1 MNVPKVTLQTRRWA
15 SRQLQLS
22 SWVREWFIR
31 INKQLTESY
40 SIMPNRTCYSLLS
53 SPIGNCNLKS
63 LSQSPIFHGLIS
75 GIPTSSPYLP
85 PSRPP
90 SPQITALFPLI
101 NGSIPSQEQVPTLPS
116 SRQVGLS
123 GRGGCANEVSKGA
136 QVDLNGNQGFDRNR
150 DGVIFMAK
158 KGRPGSSG
166 LLKEILVYG
175 RWSRDL
181 AFGFGVNLKWATALG
196 TFQFLR
202 PISVTSGK
210 RYQ

>member
-1 MNVPKVTLQTRRWA
+1 M
-15 SRQLQLS
+15 
-22 SWVREWFIR
+22 I
-31 INKQLTESY
+31 
-40 SIMPNRTCYSLLS
+40 S

-63 LSQSPIFHGLIS
+63 LIQSPIFHGLIS

-90 SPQITALFPLI
+90 SPQTTVPFPLI
-101 NGSIPSQEQVPTLPS
+101 SGFIANQWLVPTWPS
-116 SRQVGLS
+116 SRQFGLS
-123 GRGGCANEVSKGA
+123 GRGGCTRQVSKGV
-136 QVDLNGNQGFDRNR
+136 QVDLYGNQGFDRNR

-158 KGRPGSSG
+158 KGLPGSSG

-181 AFGFGVNLKWATALG
+181 ALGFGVNSKRATALG

-202 PISVTSGK
+202 PIGVTSSK
-210 RYQ
+210 WY